1 MSQVIA
7 AKLLIALTIGVTV
20 AGCGHRPP
28 LEDEPG
34 WNCQTQGNL
43 VCGQAKEDS

>member
-1 MSQVIA
+1 MRRLVVA
-7 AKLLIALTIGVTV
+7 LLIVGAV

-34 WNCQTQGNL
+34 WDCSTHGNQI
-43 VCGQAKEDS
+43 CGKVVWA

>member
-1 MSQVIA
+1 MRLLVA
-7 AKLLIALTIGVTV
+7 ALMIVGTV

-34 WNCQTQGNL
+34 WNCQTQGNK
-43 VCGQAKEDS
+43 VCGLLV